1 MAAEITLR
9 NLHAFFWLARLRK
22 FHLVADKLH
31 TTQPAISA
39 RIGKLEEEL
48 GVRLFTRGHR
58 TVQLTPEGQE
68 ALRLS
73 EAVLDAA
80 DQLVDRFAVTKQPS
94 GIAHIGVVD
103 SIART
108 WLPSLLGQIQAEH
121 ASIALEIT
129 TDSTINLHR
138 LLSDGKLDIAISML
152 RYEARDFANA
162 ELCSYEMAWAGS
174 PEIVDPDRLY
184 GAEELLNLPLIGYEE
199 LSPPDIWMRKYFGDL
214 KQKRGIQNTTNS
226 MSTMIWLA
234 EKGLGVAAIPPS
246 AIQQHLA
253 DKRLVI
259 LQSKR
264 NLEPVTFYMTH
275 RTRPRSPVV
284 DVTTK
289 MVRNVVD
296 EFY

>member
-1 MAAEITLR
+1 MATDITIR
-9 NLHAFFWLARLRK
+9 NLHAFFWLARLKK
-22 FHLVADKLH
+22 FHLVATKLN

-48 GVRLFTRGHR
+48 GIRLFTRGHR

-68 ALRLS
+68 ALRMS
-73 EAVLDAA
+73 EAVLDAV
-80 DQLVDRFAVTKQPS
+80 DQLVDRFAETRQPS
-94 GIAHIGVVD
+94 GIVHIGVVD

-108 WLPSLLGQIQAEH
+108 WLPSLLERIQAMH
-121 ASIALEIT
+121 SGIALEIT

-162 ELCSYEMAWAGS
+162 ELCSYEMSWAGS
-174 PEIVDPDRLY
+174 PDIVDPDRVY
-184 GAEELLNLPLIGYEE
+184 GLEELLNLPLIGYEE
-199 LSPPDIWMRKYFGDL
+199 LSPPDVWMRNYFGDL

-246 AIQQHLA
+246 AIHQHLA
-253 DKRLVI
+253 DGRLVI
-259 LQSKR
+259 LHSKR
-264 NLEPVTFYMTH
+264 NLEPVKFYMTH
-275 RTRPRSPVV
+275 RIRPRSPVV
-284 DVTTK
+284 EVTTEL
-289 MVRNVVD
+289 VRNIVD
-296 EFY
+296 DFY